1 MGLLKTRILTVEDEQ
16 HVANLIMELLVE
28 AEYDPV
34 HFSDANAALEWLKNH
49 KADLILV
56 DIGLPGLSGM
66 QFCRLLR
73 ENPAT
78 AGVPVIMLTAIGDEK
93 KKIEALKTGADDYV
107 VKPFSPGELLARIE
121 ALLRR
126 CLHDGQ
132 VDKVLT
138 EQELTVDLDTGVA
151 ELKGKKLDLHPK
163 EYALLVMFLK
173 KKGRI
178 LSYSFIADDVWG
190 DDSIATRDTIKV
202 TIHRLRTKLGHL
214 GERIEAVPA
223 QGYRWQVPDAK

>member
-73 ENPAT
+73 ESPAT
-78 AGVPVIMLTAIGDEK
+78 AGVPVIMLTAVGDEK

-107 VKPFSPGELLARIE
+107 VKPFSSGELLARIE
-121 ALLRR
+121 SLLRR
-126 CLHDGQ
+126 YRHDGQ
-132 VDKVLT
+132 VGRVL
-138 EQELTVDLDTGVA
+138 QAGPLKVDLDAGVA
-151 ELKGKKLDLHPK
+151 ELKRKKLDLHQK
-163 EYALLVMFLK
+163 EFALLVTFLK
-173 KKGRI
+173 RKGRI
-178 LSYSFIADDVWG
+178 LTYSFIAEDVWG

-202 TIHRLRTKLGHL
+202 TVHRLRSKLGL
-214 GERIEAVPA
+214 IGECIEAVPG
-223 QGYRWQVPDAK
+223 QGYKWEE